1 MKPKETPFTDA
12 YVKEQQSKLS
22 LGYKLWA
29 TVAVVL
35 LAAGLVVRVIGCC
48 QIYDEMTIT
57 TMGIIFLMWASLTK
71 LRMNTFQENLEL
83 SKMIQQLR
91 QEK

>member
-22 LGYKLWA
+22 LGYKLFA
-29 TVAVVL
+29 TLALLL
-35 LAAGLVVRVIGCC
+35 LAAGLVVMVIGCC
-48 QIYDEMTIT
+48 HLNDEITIT
-57 TMGIIFLMWASLTK
+57 ALGIIFLVWASLTK
-71 LRMNTFQENLEL
+71 QRMNTFQENLEL